1 MLRLRYLLS
10 AACFMFFV
18 IGAQAQ
24 TTKISDAAVFTRNP
38 VVLDFTGFADGAK
51 IADVYSRWGV
61 TISGTEGSVP
71 SIIVIPPAVPIGG
84 TPEHQLN
91 RVVRNVG
98 PAGLAKALPLVI
110 NFKYPVAKVGF
121 KASNAPTASVNAS
134 IVAYDPA
141 GRTLGT
147 VLQTGLNEEKFFGVA
162 TTSDRGIAK
171 VAFDFGSVDAGEQ
184 IDDLTF
190 EYLSRPPFVTYLTQV
205 ADFSDLLQTIL
216 VVSNL
221 TNSTAQGEIRLFT
234 FEGATMDLKTNQG
247 ENDTFAFDL
256 PPFTSKTI
264 SSTGKSTDLK
274 RGYAVIESNV
284 PVEASAIFRV
294 INASGTALQ
303 EAGVGAAPSQYQAVT
318 VAQKEGAAGLD
329 TGVAVVNPST
339 SPADITALLY
349 DEQGGLVAANSD
361 DLDLAP
367 GKQIA
372 KFLTELFPDVQ
383 GDFRGT
389 LVINSTEPIAV
400 VTLRTIG
407 GIASSTL
414 PVGSTSR

>member
-1 MLRLRYLLS
+1 
-10 AACFMFFV
+10 MFFV

-24 TTKISDAAVFTRNP
+24 TTKISDPAVFTRNP

-71 SIIVIPPAVPIGG
+71 RIIVIPPAVPIGG
-84 TPEHQLN
+84 TPDHQLN

-98 PAGLAKALPLVI
+98 PAGLSKALPLVI

-121 KASNAPTASVNAS
+121 KASNAPNASVTAS

-141 GRTLGT
+141 GKTLGT
-147 VLQTGLNEEKFFGVA
+147 VLQSGLDDERFFGVA
-162 TTSDRGIAK
+162 TTNDRGIAK
-171 VAFDFGSVDAGEQ
+171 VAFDFGSVELGEQ

-205 ADFSDLLQTIL
+205 ADLENTLQTIL
-216 VVSNL
+216 VISNL

-234 FEGATMDLKTNQG
+234 SEGASMDLKTDQG

-264 SSTGKSTDLK
+264 TSTGKSTVLK

-284 PVEASAIFRV
+284 PVEGSAIFRV

-303 EAGVGAAPSQYQAVT
+303 EAGVGATPSQYQAVT
-318 VAQKEGAAGLD
+318 VAQKEAAAGLD
-329 TGVAVVNPST
+329 TGVAVVNPSA
-339 SPADITALLY
+339 SPVDITALLY
-349 DEQGGLVAANSD
+349 DEQGGLVLTNSE
-361 DLDLAP
+361 DLDLPP
-367 GKQIA
+367 GQQDA
-372 KFLTELFPDVQ
+372 KFLTELFPDVA

-389 LVINSTEPIAV
+389 LVITSTEPIAV

-407 GIASSTL
+407 GVASSTL
-414 PVGSTSR
+414 PVGSTGR